1 MEKRRLFRQE
11 AIEHQKAKWTGTAL
25 LVTGYPAW
33 IIACAST
40 FFIIV
45 LVVSLTFGN
54 YTRRINVNGEIVTQ
68 PRAINIFAPQQGFI
82 SKLLVDAGVEV
93 TKGTALYQLDVSRI
107 ARSGNVTIHTTE
119 AIEKQLVHVEGI
131 ITKLEKNKQ
140 ATQENIKQQIA
151 QSEAANKK
159 SQFLVN
165 NAAKGVEEMRQSMK
179 NYEEYQRQ
187 GLVNKEQFNNQR
199 YLYYQQQSSYQA
211 LNTQIIQ
218 ENLKIG
224 NLQSELT
231 TSAADFDNQI
241 AQYQYQLNELQRQL
255 TEADAAGML
264 IINAPSDGK
273 IESLSVTEGQMVN
286 PGDSLAQL
294 IPTSINAYYLVLWLP
309 NNSLPYVSPGDRINI
324 RYDAF
329 PYQKFGQFPG
339 TVQTVS
345 AVPAS
350 IQEMSTYSSAPRA
363 TDGGTAQ
370 SYYKVIV
377 ALDSH
382 HFMLANKELRLTSG
396 MRAQTTL
403 FLEKRPLYQ
412 WMLSPF
418 YDIKKS
424 ITGPVNG

>member
-1 MEKRRLFRQE
+1 MEKRSLFRQE
-11 AIEHQKAKWTGTAL
+11 AIEHQKAKWAGTAL

-33 IIACAST
+33 IIAVTSV
-40 FFIIV
+40 FFIII
-45 LVVSLTFGN
+45 LMLSLIFGS

-82 SKLLVDAGVEV
+82 SRMLVGAGIEV
-93 TKGTALYQLDVSRI
+93 TKGAALYQLDVSRI
-107 ARSGNVTIHTTE
+107 ARSGNVTLHSTE
-119 AIEKQLVHVEGI
+119 AIEKQIIHVEGI

-151 QSEAANKK
+151 QSEAANEK
-159 SQFLVN
+159 SQTLVS
-165 NAAKGVEEMRQSMK
+165 NAAKGMEEMRKSMK
-179 NYEEYQRQ
+179 NYEEYQQR

-199 YLYYQQQSSYQA
+199 YLYYQQQNSYQS

-218 ENLKIG
+218 ENLKIS

-231 TSAADFDNQI
+231 TRAADFDNQI
-241 AQYQYQLNELQRQL
+241 AQNQFQLNELQRQL
-255 TEADAAGML
+255 SEVDAAGML
-264 IINAPSDGK
+264 IITAPSDGR
-273 IESLSVTEGQMVN
+273 IESMSVTEGQMVN

-294 IPTSINAYYLVLWLP
+294 TPTSINAYYLVLWLP
-309 NNSLPYVSPGDRINI
+309 NNSVPYVSPGDRINI

-339 TVQTVS
+339 KIQAVS

-350 IQEMSTYSSAPRA
+350 KQEMSTYSSAPRTA
-363 TDGGTAQ
+363 NGGADQ

-377 ALDSH
+377 ALDSN
-382 HFMLANKELRLTSG
+382 HFTLANKELRLTSG
-396 MRAQTTL
+396 MMAQTTL